1 MEALIGKHADKIPII
16 TPQDGVHRVPF
27 MDRLPTA
34 RSLCCR
40 LTGWIFELGRF

>member
-1 MEALIGKHADKIPII
+1 MDALIGKHADKIPII

-27 MDRLPTA
+27 MDRLPAAT
-34 RSLCCR
+34 LPCCR